1 MNDMPNT
8 LFVDDYEMLMIIK
21 IYHLPSDE
29 YSTFEVAIDK
39 PSRIIFKN
47 LNFTNDDET
56 IILNE
61 TLDSSKVIEIKRL
74 VGNIKLPLV
83 TNENEQFICDG
94 SSIDVEIFS
103 NYFNFDASWS
113 DEDKQ
118 EVYEPLKALADYIF
132 SLTNKNSIENLY
144 SL

>member
-8 LFVDDYEMLMIIK
+8 LFVDDYEMLIIIK
-21 IYHLPSDE
+21 SNHLPSDE

-39 PSRIIFKN
+39 PSRIILKN

-56 IILNE
+56 ILLDE
-61 TLDSSKVIEIKRL
+61 TLDNSRVIEIKRL

-83 TNENEQFICDG
+83 THENEQFICDG
-94 SSIDVEIFS
+94 SSIGIEIFS

-132 SLTNKNSIENLY
+132 SLTNKD
-144 SL
+144 